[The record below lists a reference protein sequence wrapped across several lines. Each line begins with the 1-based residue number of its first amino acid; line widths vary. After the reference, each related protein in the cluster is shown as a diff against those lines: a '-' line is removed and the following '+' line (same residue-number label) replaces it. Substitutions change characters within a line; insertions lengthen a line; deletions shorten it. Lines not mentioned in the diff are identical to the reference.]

1 MFSKITFRENK
12 IMINMMTDL
21 LYYLPY
27 FLIVGAAFLLVS
39 AGVMVSVKYF
49 NNPRNTVGK
58 RQKL

>member
-1 MFSKITFRENK
+1 
-12 IMINMMTDL
+12 MINMMTDL

-39 AGVMVSVKYF
+39 AGGIFSVKHL
-49 NNPRNTVGK
+49 NNPRNTVVK